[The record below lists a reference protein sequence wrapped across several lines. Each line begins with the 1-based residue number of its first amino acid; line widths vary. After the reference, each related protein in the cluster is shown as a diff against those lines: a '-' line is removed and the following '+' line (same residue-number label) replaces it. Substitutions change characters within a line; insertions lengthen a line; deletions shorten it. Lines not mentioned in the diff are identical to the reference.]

1 MARIRVESTL
11 GPTRRRTLSGL
22 LAFNNRAI
30 GKGQYKSLAISLRQG
45 KDIVGG
51 LSGWTWAGWCYV
63 ELLWIDEKYRG
74 KGHGRALMRKA
85 ESEVRSRGIRKMY
98 LDTFSFQA
106 PGFYKKLGF
115 KEFGRLKDF
124 PAGHSRHW
132 LTKSL

>member
-30 GKGQYKSLAISLRQG
+30 GKGQYKSLAISLRRG

-63 ELLWIDEKYRG
+63 ELVWIDEKYRG

>member
-63 ELLWIDEKYRG
+63 ELVWIDEKYRG

>member
-1 MARIRVESTL
+1 MARVRVESTL

-30 GKGQYKSLAISLRQG
+30 GKGQYKSLAISLRRG

-51 LSGWTWAGWCYV
+51 LSGWTWAGWCYI

-85 ESEVRSRGIRKMY
+85 ESEARSRGIRKMY

-106 PGFYKKLGF
+106 PGFYRKLGF